1 MRKLVLLLTTLW
13 FYPSAEAQKI
23 IYITD
28 STTLRQYFM
37 VTPPPPSMQTTND
50 KGRVTVERKA
60 PETKPAPQPEHNGIP
75 GGPIDNAAT
84 LKKELSADISRLD
97 WAPVLTG
104 FGYLQYRAFV
114 NLEGRIDSLV
124 YCLVHSDTTRTGRS
138 FRTRDKLHTIGQE
151 DFRATLEKE
160 WKHTLA
166 NFTGA
171 ASGSSP
177 KTHGAIIYLSITK
190 AKNLQEFLSK
200 QADDITEINLT
211 GYGLREFPF
220 ELKRFRKLKNINLK
234 DNYISSATI
243 DRKDFPKLDAIS
255 FQNNLLRNGSLQFT
269 GGKGP
274 ATINLTDNHF
284 TQLPKTHR
292 KVRDLHLAN
301 SSISEVSK
309 KDLRKIKKVRVLNL
323 YGNTLTEI
331 NPAITRLK
339 KLKELDLYRNRLNSL
354 PARITRLKRLE
365 TLAVSYNTLEE
376 LPAGIYTMNK
386 LKTLYSH
393 HNKLKNLPALPANL
407 EILDVGHNRIED
419 VSGQVQPLKNLK
431 TLDYSYNRVKGDLD
445 FLLGLPQ
452 IKEIY
457 LLENRYA
464 GTEEEEKYF
473 SEVFSKLVSRGVTVK

>member
-1 MRKLVLLLTTLW
+1 
-13 FYPSAEAQKI
+13 
-23 IYITD
+23 
-28 STTLRQYFM
+28 M
-37 VTPPPPSMQTTND
+37 VTPPPPSKQTTMTTDN
-50 KGRVTVERKA
+50 KGKATVEKKA
-60 PETKPAPQPEHNGIP
+60 PETKPAPKPEHDGIP
-75 GGPIDNAAT
+75 GGPIIRVTRNDNAAT

-97 WAPVLTG
+97 WAPVLTS

-114 NLEGRIDSLV
+114 NPEGRIDSLA
-124 YCLVHSDTTRTGRS
+124 YCLMHSDTTRAGRGL
-138 FRTRDKLHTIGQE
+138 RTRDKLHTIGQE

-160 WKHTLA
+160 WKNTLA
-166 NFTGA
+166 NFRGA

-177 KTHGAIIYLSITK
+177 KTFGSAIYPSTAK

-200 QADDITEINLT
+200 QADDITEIDLT
-211 GYGLREFPF
+211 GYGLREFPS

-234 DNYISSATI
+234 DNYIRSATI

-255 FQNNLLRNGSLQFT
+255 FQNNLLRDGSLQFT

-292 KVRDLHLAN
+292 KVQDLHLAN
-301 SSISEVSK
+301 SSISELSK

-331 NPAITRLK
+331 SPSITRLK

-365 TLAVSYNTLEE
+365 TLAVSYNTLGE
-376 LPAGIYTMNK
+376 LPAGIHAMRG
-386 LKTLYSH
+386 LKTLYTH
-393 HNKLKNLPALPANL
+393 HNKLSMLPPLPENL
-407 EILDVGHNRIED
+407 ETLDVGHNHLQN
-419 VSGQVQPLKNLK
+419 VSTQVLPLKKLK
-431 TLDYSYNRVKGDLD
+431 SLDYSYNQVAGNLD
-445 FLLGLPQ
+445 FLLELPH

-457 LLENRYA
+457 LMENRYA
-464 GTEEEEKYF
+464 GSEEEEVYF
-473 SEVFSKLVSRGVTVK
+473 SRIFTTLVSRGVAVK